1 MVKLLNFKQ
10 MGRIRNGANGGFKGK
25 AGSVIGSS
33 WKSIDYIKGL
43 YKKRS
48 KPATEE
54 QLMQQAKFSL
64 ITAFLFPIKALL
76 RIGFGL
82 KKANTNTAMNM
93 ALKAN
98 IMDAVVGA
106 YPDYMLDY
114 SKIKLSAGGLFT
126 AGSETITRTG
136 TELTVTWNATV
147 NPISGNIDD
156 SVYVLVYHPASEQ
169 FLTTDVV
176 PLRSDGEASINIPAH
191 ITAGEGHAWIFYA
204 ERKAKEVSKSI
215 YLGTVSF
222 D

>member
-1 MVKLLNFKQ
+1 
-10 MGRIRNGANGGFKGK
+10 MGRIRTGVNGGFKGK

-54 QLMQQAKFSL
+54 QLMQQARFAL
-64 ITAFLFPIKALL
+64 ITQFLFPIKALL

-98 IMDAVVGA
+98 INQAVVGV
-106 YPDYMLDY
+106 YPDYSLDY
-114 SKIKLSAGGLFT
+114 SKIRISAGGLFT
-126 AGSETITRTG
+126 AGSETISRSG
-136 TELTVTWNATV
+136 NELIVTWNTKV
-147 NPISGNIDD
+147 NQVSGNADD
-156 SVYVLVYHPASEQ
+156 SVYILVYHPDSEH
-169 FLTTDVV
+169 FLTTDDI
-176 PLRSDGEASINIPAH
+176 PLRSQGEGTVEISSH
-191 ITAGEGHAWIFYA
+191 ITSGEGHVWIFYA
-204 ERKAKEVSKSI
+204 ERKANEVSKSI

>member
-1 MVKLLNFKQ
+1 
-10 MGRIRNGANGGFKGK
+10 MGTIRNGANGGFKGK

-33 WKSIDYIKGL
+33 WKSINYIKGL

-48 KPATEE
+48 KPASEE
-54 QLMQQAKFSL
+54 QLMQQAKFAL

-82 KKANTNTAMNM
+82 KRASTNTGMNM

-98 IMDAVVGA
+98 IGEAVVGT
-106 YPDYMLDY
+106 YPDYRLDY

-126 AGSETITRTG
+126 AGSETISRTG
-136 TELTVTWNATV
+136 TELTVAWNTTV
-147 NPISGNIDD
+147 NAVSGNSDD
-156 SVYVLVYHPASEQ
+156 SVYIVVYHPASEQ
-169 FLTTDVV
+169 FLTTESV
-176 PLRSDGEASINIPAH
+176 PLRSDGEATINIPAH
-191 ITAGEGHAWIFYA
+191 INAGEGHAWIFYA